1 MSEFLSF
8 IKGENGNKILK
19 IALILGFVAILINL
33 ANYFLI
39 YSLNPDYF
47 TMVSDAEQFSDYV
60 NNPDNFATVSTIG
73 VASLFSSAFLI
84 LITFFGELSIINN
97 TQDILLDEGEV
108 EVKLFKKMF
117 KNFGRFLSSM
127 ILYLGLP
134 LMLLSL
140 LMIAFKLD
148 NLVSSIIVST
158 ITSML
163 TYFAISKFFRYSE
176 IDFMAVLPFIAF
188 NLIVSIANYIFSGQY
203 VIILVVSLISTMFT
217 FIFIIYF
224 SYQLVTTNEYKFTKD
239 EI

>member
-97 TQDILLDEGEV
+97 TQDILLDEGEI

-188 NLIVSIANYIFSGQY
+188 NLIISIGNYIFSGQY
-203 VIILVVSLISTMFT
+203 VIILLVSLISTMFT